1 MFRDSI
7 IIILLDKMTVVV
19 AWLSAE
25 DYFQWS
31 TVIIFK
37 YNNEKQVHDKI
48 LKRIYYNKSLSRGS
62 GAEINL
68 GIDFI
73 DAHVHTVR
81 VTGP

>member
-7 IIILLDKMTVVV
+7 IIILLDEMTVVV

-37 YNNEKQVHDKI
+37 YNNDKQVHDKI
-48 LKRIYYNKSLSRGS
+48 LKRIYNKSLSRGS

-73 DAHVHTVR
+73 DDHVHTVR
-81 VTGP
+81 DTGP